1 MQVSKFREIQKTHGK
16 YKKISQKNNILRLFG
31 EGSKEKIKQMRKQK
45 NQNNKT
51 VKKNQKIK
59 KNQNYRPHVTPCH
72 NSPDMRCI
80 VFDHTLAN

>member
-16 YKKISQKNNILRLFG
+16 YKKISKKNNILRLFG

-51 VKKNQKIK
+51 VKKTK
-59 KNQNYRPHVTPCH
+59 KSKKAKTIDP
-72 NSPDMRCI
+72 M
-80 VFDHTLAN
+80 